1 MCTPTNWHLKLFSK
15 SVLKQAKLRQLT
27 SLLPADLAGKTCLD
41 LGSDNGVISYYLR
54 ELGGTW
60 HSADLSEETVI
71 SIRSLV
77 GERVEQIN
85 GRHFPYEDNTFDLV
99 LVVDMLEHVKN
110 DKLFITE
117 LHRILKKDAVLII
130 NAPNLKRFSPLRLLR
145 NLIGQTDEAH
155 GHLRPGY
162 GLLELHGLL
171 ENDFFVESSHTY
183 SRFFSEFIDTCIVF
197 AYGLIAG
204 KKGAKKEGGVSK
216 GLVVT
221 EADLKKYEKNFKLYS
236 MIYPVV
242 SAVSKLDRLIF
253 FVPGFMRI
261 TRVVAKK

>member
-1 MCTPTNWHLKLFSK
+1 MSEQTTWHLKLFSK
-15 SVLKQAKLRQLT
+15 SVLKQAKLAKLT
-27 SLLPADLAGKTCLD
+27 SLLPSDLTGKTCLD

-54 ELGGTW
+54 EQGGAW
-60 HSADLSEETVI
+60 HSADLSEQTVS

-85 GRHFPYEDNTFDLV
+85 GRHLPYADNFFDLV
-99 LVVDMLEHVKN
+99 LIVDMLEHVRN
-110 DKLFITE
+110 DKLFIHE
-117 LHRILKKDAVLII
+117 LHRILKKEGVLVI
-130 NAPNLKRFSPLRLLR
+130 NAPNIKRFSPLRLFRAL
-145 NLIGQTDEAH
+145 LGQTDEAH

-162 GLLELHGLL
+162 GLLELHALL

-197 AYGLIAG
+197 AYSVIAG
-204 KKGAKKEGGVSK
+204 KKGEKKEGGVSK
-216 GLVVT
+216 GLVIT

-236 MIYPVV
+236 LIYPIV

-253 FVPGFMRI
+253 FLPGFMRI
-261 TRVVAKK
+261 TKVVVKK